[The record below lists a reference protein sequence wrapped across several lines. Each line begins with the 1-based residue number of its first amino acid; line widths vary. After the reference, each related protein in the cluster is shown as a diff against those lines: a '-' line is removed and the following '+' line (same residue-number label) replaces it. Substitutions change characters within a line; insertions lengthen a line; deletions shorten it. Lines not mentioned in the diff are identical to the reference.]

1 MVNQV
6 QYVKDTFPE
15 YLGKKD
21 HISASD
27 IKNFL
32 KSPKYYYWNK
42 YLKTEKED
50 GRHFAIGSAIHELI
64 LEPQLFL
71 SNYIVMPKVDR
82 RTKDGKL
89 QYEQF
94 MFEAQGKT
102 MLDTEEMIM
111 ITEMVKNATDNKT
124 FMALLENSHRELSAY
139 LVDEKTGLKLKVRP
153 DILPQT
159 KSTIIDIKS
168 CLDSSPKKF
177 KGDVYSYG
185 YSLSASYY
193 CDLLKRENYVF
204 AAIEKSQPYQT
215 SLYALSD
222 EMMEYGRQQYR
233 MGLDLLKWSYDNNY
247 WCDHNEFEIL
257 KECRELENLEQF
269 FEINESSTKIT
280 ILQ

>member
-6 QYVKDTFPE
+6 QYIKDTFPE

-42 YLKTEKED
+42 YLKTEKD
-50 GRHFAIGSAIHELI
+50 DARHFAIGSAIHELI

-94 MFEAQGKT
+94 MIESEGKT
-102 MLDTEEMIM
+102 MLDTEEMVM

-124 FMALLENSHRELSAY
+124 FMTLLENSHRELSAY

-153 DILPQT
+153 DVLPQT

-185 YSLSASYY
+185 YSLSAAYY

-215 SLYALSD
+215 SLYSLSD

-233 MGLDLLKWSYDNNY
+233 LGLDLLKWSYDNNY

>member
-6 QYVKDTFPE
+6 QYIKDTFAE

-42 YLKTEKED
+42 YLKTEKDE

-94 MFEAQGKT
+94 MIEAQGKT

-185 YSLSASYY
+185 YSLSAAYY

-233 MGLDLLKWSYDNNY
+233 LGLDLLKWSYDNNF

>member
-1 MVNQV
+1 MVIETK
-6 QYVKDTFPE
+6 YVKDTFE
-15 YLGKKD
+15 QYLGKKD

-42 YLKTEKED
+42 YLKTEKEE

-94 MFEAQGKT
+94 MIEAQGKT
-102 MLDTEEMIM
+102 MLDSEEMTM

-124 FMALLENSHRELSAY
+124 FMSLLENSHRELSAY
-139 LVDEKTGLKLKVRP
+139 LVDQSTGLKLKVRP
-153 DILPQT
+153 DVLPQT

-185 YSLSASYY
+185 YSLSAAYY
-193 CDLLKRENYVF
+193 CDLLKRENYIF

-233 MGLDLLKWSYDNNY
+233 LGLDLLKWSYDNNY

-257 KECRELENLEQF
+257 KEARELDNLEQF
-269 FEINESSTKIT
+269 FEINELSTKIT

>member
-94 MFEAQGKT
+94 MIEAQGKT

-177 KGDVYSYG
+177 KSDVYSYG
-185 YSLSASYY
+185 YSLSAAYY

>member
-6 QYVKDTFPE
+6 QYVKDTFNE

-71 SNYIVMPKVDR
+71 SNYIVMPKVDK

-94 MFEAQGKT
+94 MIEAQSKT
-102 MLDTEEMIM
+102 MLDSDEMVM

-139 LVDEKTGLKLKVRP
+139 LTDEKTGLKLKVRP

-168 CLDSSPKKF
+168 CIDSSPKKF

-185 YSLSASYY
+185 YSLSAAYY
-193 CDLLKRENYVF
+193 CDLLKRENYIF

-257 KECRELENLEQF
+257 KESYSLENLEQF
-269 FEINESSTKIT
+269 FEINELSTKIT

>member
-1 MVNQV
+1 MVKEIK
-6 QYVKDTFPE
+6 YVKDTFSE

-94 MFEAQGKT
+94 MIEAQGKT
-102 MLDTEEMIM
+102 MLDSDEMVM

-168 CLDSSPKKF
+168 CIDSSPKKF

-185 YSLSASYY
+185 YSLSAAYY
-193 CDLLKRENYVF
+193 CDLLGRENYVF
-204 AAIEKSQPYQT
+204 SAIEKSQPYQT

-233 MGLDLLKWSYDNNY
+233 MGLDLLKWSYDNNF

-257 KECRELENLEQF
+257 KESYLLENLEQF
-269 FEINESSTKIT
+269 FEINELSTKIT

>member
-42 YLKTEKED
+42 YLKTEVED

-185 YSLSASYY
+185 YSLSAAYY

>member
-1 MVNQV
+1 MVKEIK
-6 QYVKDTFPE
+6 YVKDTFPE
-15 YLGKKD
+15 YLRKKD

-94 MFEAQGKT
+94 MIEAQGKM
-102 MLDTEEMIM
+102 MLDSDEMVM

-168 CLDSSPKKF
+168 CIDSSPKKF

-185 YSLSASYY
+185 YSLSAAYY

-233 MGLDLLKWSYDNNY
+233 MGLDLLKWSYDNNF
-247 WCDHNEFEIL
+247 WADHNEFEIL
-257 KECRELENLEQF
+257 KESYLLENLEQF
-269 FEINESSTKIT
+269 FEINELSTKIT

>member
-6 QYVKDTFPE
+6 QYIKDTFSE

-42 YLKTEKED
+42 YLKTEKDE

-94 MFEAQGKT
+94 MIESEGKT

-153 DILPQT
+153 DVLPQT

-185 YSLSASYY
+185 YSLSAAYY

-233 MGLDLLKWSYDNNY
+233 LGLDLLKWSYDNNY

>member
-1 MVNQV
+1 
-6 QYVKDTFPE
+6 
-15 YLGKKD
+15 
-21 HISASD
+21 
-27 IKNFL
+27 
-32 KSPKYYYWNK
+32 
-42 YLKTEKED
+42 
-50 GRHFAIGSAIHELI
+50 
-64 LEPQLFL
+64 
-71 SNYIVMPKVDR
+71 
-82 RTKDGKL
+82 
-89 QYEQF
+89 
-94 MFEAQGKT
+94 
-102 MLDTEEMIM
+102 M

-185 YSLSASYY
+185 YSLSAAYY

-233 MGLDLLKWSYDNNY
+233 LGLDLLKWSYDNNY

>member
-1 MVNQV
+1 MVNEIK
-6 QYVKDTFPE
+6 YVKDSFPE

-21 HISASD
+21 HVSASD

-94 MFEAQGKT
+94 MIEAEGKT

-139 LVDEKTGLKLKVRP
+139 LTDEKTGLKLKVRP

-185 YSLSASYY
+185 YSLSAAYY

-233 MGLDLLKWSYDNNY
+233 MGLDLLKWSYDNNF
-247 WCDHNEFEIL
+247 WCDHNEFELL
-257 KECRELENLEQF
+257 KECLELGNLEQF
-269 FEINESSTKIT
+269 FEINELSTKIT

>member
-1 MVNQV
+1 MVNEIK
-6 QYVKDTFPE
+6 YVKDSFPE

-94 MFEAQGKT
+94 MIEAEGKT

-139 LVDEKTGLKLKVRP
+139 LIDEKTGLKLKVRP

-168 CLDSSPKKF
+168 CIDSSPKKF

-185 YSLSASYY
+185 YSLSAAYY

-233 MGLDLLKWSYDNNY
+233 MGLELLKWSYDNNF
-247 WCDHNEFEIL
+247 WADHNEFEIL
-257 KECRELENLEQF
+257 KEARELDNLEQF
-269 FEINESSTKIT
+269 FEINELSTKIT

>member
-1 MVNQV
+1 MVNEIK
-6 QYVKDTFPE
+6 YVKDSFPE

-82 RTKDGKL
+82 RTKDGKS

-94 MFEAQGKT
+94 MIEAEGKT
-102 MLDTEEMIM
+102 MLDSEEMIM

-153 DILPQT
+153 DVLPQT

-185 YSLSASYY
+185 YSLSAAYY
-193 CDLLKRENYVF
+193 CDVLKRENYVF

-215 SLYALSD
+215 SLYALND

-233 MGLDLLKWSYDNNY
+233 LGLDLLKWSYDNNY

-269 FEINESSTKIT
+269 FEINEVSTKIT

>member
-42 YLKTEKED
+42 YLKTEVED

-185 YSLSASYY
+185 YSLSAAYY

-233 MGLDLLKWSYDNNY
+233 IGLDLLKWSYDNNY

>member
-1 MVNQV
+1 MVNEIK
-6 QYVKDTFPE
+6 YVKDSFPE

-21 HISASD
+21 HVSASD

-94 MFEAQGKT
+94 MIEAEGKT
-102 MLDTEEMIM
+102 MLDTDEMVM

-139 LVDEKTGLKLKVRP
+139 LTDEKTGLKLKVRP

-185 YSLSASYY
+185 YSLSAAYY

-233 MGLDLLKWSYDNNY
+233 MGLDLLKWSYDNNF

>member
-1 MVNQV
+1 MVNEIK
-6 QYVKDTFPE
+6 YVKDSFPE

-21 HISASD
+21 HVSASD

-94 MFEAQGKT
+94 MIEAEGKT

-139 LVDEKTGLKLKVRP
+139 LTDEKTGLKLKVRP

-185 YSLSASYY
+185 YSLSAAYY

-233 MGLDLLKWSYDNNY
+233 MGLDLLKWSYDNNF

>member
-6 QYVKDTFPE
+6 QYIKDTFSE

-94 MFEAQGKT
+94 MIEAQGKT
-102 MLDTEEMIM
+102 MLDSDEMVM

-124 FMALLENSHRELSAY
+124 FMALLENSHRELSCY
-139 LVDEKTGLKLKVRP
+139 LVDDKTGLKLKVRP

-168 CLDSSPKKF
+168 CIDSSPKKF
-177 KGDVYSYG
+177 KSDVYSYG
-185 YSLSASYY
+185 YSLSAAYY
-193 CDLLKRENYVF
+193 CDLLKRENYIF

-233 MGLDLLKWSYDNNY
+233 LGLDLLKWSYDNNF
-247 WCDHNEFEIL
+247 WADHNEFEIL
-257 KECRELENLEQF
+257 KECKELENLEQF

>member
-6 QYVKDTFPE
+6 QYIKDTFSE

-42 YLKTEKED
+42 YLKTEKDE

-94 MFEAQGKT
+94 MIESAGKT
-102 MLDTEEMIM
+102 MLDTEEMTM

-153 DILPQT
+153 DVLPQT

-185 YSLSASYY
+185 YSLSAAYY

-233 MGLDLLKWSYDNNY
+233 LGLDLLKWSYDNNF